1 MIFFPTVSKSKYIFC
16 TKIARR
22 PQPHS
27 QANQISNS
35 NAAEKETLIELFKS
49 DNIFVKHTE
58 RAKRKIEFALA
69 QAQLQQQI
77 QTATI
82 GRFDVTYKNIKNH
95 T

>member
-1 MIFFPTVSKSKYIFC
+1 MIFFPTVSKSNISFVRKSP
-16 TKIARR
+16 AD
-22 PQPHS
+22 PQPQS

-35 NAAEKETLIELFKS
+35 NAAEKEALIELFKS